1 MNSDFASVIE
11 KVQKLTLREKE
22 ELQRL
27 LEKYLIEERRKEI
40 YGNYQSTLKEE
51 KNGLLKKPKVV
62 NEFKR
67 MLGSLII

>member
-67 MLGSLII
+67 MSEK